1 MMRRSLVC
9 MLLLGACGPEFD
21 PPDEIDGPNTAL
33 TPDNFRDR
41 FAERF
46 CQEMADCNPSS
57 PCDELQIEAGNDT
70 GCTFDFEQAQ
80 VCFDKGWPCVATQSV
95 PYIEVPYECS
105 QAWSCD
111 S

>member
-1 MMRRSLVC
+1 MMRVFWLSALV
-9 MLLLGACGPEFD
+9 LAACGPGFD
-21 PPDEIDGPNTAL
+21 PPEEIEGPNTAL

-46 CQEMADCNPSS
+46 CQEMADCNPAS
-57 PCDELQIEAGNDT
+57 PCDETQIEAGNDT
-70 GCTFDFEQAQ
+70 ACVFDFEQAQ
-80 VCFDKGWPCVATQSV
+80 VCFDKGWPCVATQAV

-111 S
+111 G